1 MMRQRLVLSVGA
13 LVTAVAC
20 GGGGASALLPLRPI
34 LGTQQ
39 IYYDDGGGFSD
50 FERMVV
56 RDQERWKDVW
66 VRATYDQPSPP
77 AIPAVDFD
85 REMLI
90 VAAAGRMSPGDRIQ
104 IDSVGVREDLYVVVV
119 VTVVECQPFPAD
131 AYPVVIVRVP
141 RDERAVVFSEKR
153 TRAAH
158 CT

>member
-1 MMRQRLVLSVGA
+1 MLAICCICPARHAWKAPMRWSRSD
-13 LVTAVAC
+13 C
-20 GGGGASALLPLRPI
+20 LPPP
-34 LGTQQ
+34 
-39 IYYDDGGGFSD
+39 S
-50 FERMVV
+50 
-56 RDQERWKDVW
+56 
-66 VRATYDQPSPP
+66 PSPP
-77 AIPAVDFD
+77 ALSAESSFAFFLTSSILIPKASIKILRSPPAMPVVDFQ

-119 VTVVECQPFPAD
+119 STVVECEPFPAD

-141 RDERAVVFSEKR
+141 RDERAVAFSEKR

>member
-1 MMRQRLVLSVGA
+1 MMRQWLVLSVGA
-13 LVTAVAC
+13 LATAVAC

-39 IYYDDGGGFSD
+39 IYYDDGGGFPD
-50 FERMVV
+50 FARIMV
-56 RDQERWKDVW
+56 RDQERWEDVW
-66 VRATYDQPSPP
+66 ARATFDQPSPP
-77 AIPAVDFD
+77 AMPVVDFQ

-90 VAAAGRMSPGDRIQ
+90 VAAAGRMSPGDRIR

-119 VTVVECQPFPAD
+119 STVVECEPFPAD

-141 RDERAVVFSEKR
+141 RDERAVAFSEKR